1 MIQYLKEPIYVDYIV
16 SYNKVIRIKTHIIP
30 IIIDYGKSHVFY
42 ENEHHGFINIFKF
55 STSNDILTIL
65 ITSIYQIIICKRLS
79 KNDFTYLLKLSNFIS
94 NTSFCKQ
101 TFKNS
106 KDIKNFFYNAKKY
119 TNLVFSDKYELE
131 KLTPLDLFDYIN
143 KFNYNLP
150 FEYVFE
156 YNSIMNKD
164 NPVQIFEYILSNN
177 NSDRLKSFTKL
188 FDYIDTFINDT
199 ILDITMLYVLTE
211 LEINLYSVY
220 NSMLYFLKNENM
232 IINKYENKFI
242 KAIINIKKKYNNI
255 QSNINTEL
263 DILDFNTVNY
273 TEDIFLF
280 PEEVKSEMDKNKHI
294 DTDKINCII
303 NFKNIIEKLLLNKKI
318 IQCKDYIN
326 IVKIDNNKINNNLAN
341 LKTLRLISEKIL
353 FF

>member
-1 MIQYLKEPIYVDYIV
+1 
-16 SYNKVIRIKTHIIP
+16 
-30 IIIDYGKSHVFY
+30 
-42 ENEHHGFINIFKF
+42 
-55 STSNDILTIL
+55 
-65 ITSIYQIIICKRLS
+65 
-79 KNDFTYLLKLSNFIS
+79 
-94 NTSFCKQ
+94 
-101 TFKNS
+101 
-106 KDIKNFFYNAKKY
+106 
-119 TNLVFSDKYELE
+119 
-131 KLTPLDLFDYIN
+131 
-143 KFNYNLP
+143 
-150 FEYVFE
+150 
-156 YNSIMNKD
+156 
-164 NPVQIFEYILSNN
+164 
-177 NSDRLKSFTKL
+177 
-188 FDYIDTFINDT
+188 
-199 ILDITMLYVLTE
+199 
-211 LEINLYSVY
+211 
-220 NSMLYFLKNENM
+220 M

-255 QSNINTEL
+255 QININTEL